1 MEARAG
7 LVEMRTVT
15 TARLD
20 DESGCG
26 QKAWQPYFKEVE
38 ERGARGQR

>member
-1 MEARAG
+1 MEPRAG
-7 LVEMRTVT
+7 LVEIRTVT
-15 TARLD
+15 MARLG

-38 ERGARGQR
+38 ERGAKGQR